1 MTSNGTT
8 NKNTGRERKKCGK
21 NVTLIIIVSF
31 CIPSTT
37 YTAYD
42 LNKLLYKI
50 GLNWLQRLEI

>member
-50 GLNWLQRLEI
+50 GLN